1 MTKHTA
7 KALPAES
14 GAPSE
19 RPETWGEFYARLTPE
34 ELSDWYDPEIT
45 EAELDEAFGMSFEEQ
60 YKKLTG
66 KNLPATAKPETQGD
80 LWKEI
85 AEEGYDRTY
94 TQEELDRAFGMP
106 FEEQYKKLTGKDLP
120 ATAKQETQGD
130 LWKEIAE
137 EGYDSMDGAWET
149 LAQRRKARETESAAA
164 PTAPIIEDGK
174 TLDELV
180 KGDTFGESLTKWL
193 RSQGATDQEI
203 WQFML
208 DN

>member
-1 MTKHTA
+1 MTNHTA

-19 RPETWGEFYARLTPE
+19 R
-34 ELSDWYDPEIT
+34 
-45 EAELDEAFGMSFEEQ
+45 
-60 YKKLTG
+60 
-66 KNLPATAKPETQGD
+66 PETQGD

-94 TQEELDRAFGMP
+94 TREELDRAFGMP
-106 FEEQYKKLTGKDLP
+106 FEEQYKKLTGEDLP
-120 ATAKQETQGD
+120 ATAKQETP
-130 LWKEIAE
+130 EPNATA
-137 EGYDSMDGAWET
+137 S
-149 LAQRRKARETESAAA
+149 
-164 PTAPIIEDGK
+164 TAPIIEDGK

-180 KGDTFGESLTKWL
+180 KGDPTGEHLTKWF